1 MCDQICDVITCCV
14 WNYDMCKI
22 NVYDEIMIKNLKKG
36 ENMYMKE
43 IFYINIH
50 LKDRLQME
58 FTAC

>member
-1 MCDQICDVITCCV
+1 MICA
-14 WNYDMCKI
+14 KI